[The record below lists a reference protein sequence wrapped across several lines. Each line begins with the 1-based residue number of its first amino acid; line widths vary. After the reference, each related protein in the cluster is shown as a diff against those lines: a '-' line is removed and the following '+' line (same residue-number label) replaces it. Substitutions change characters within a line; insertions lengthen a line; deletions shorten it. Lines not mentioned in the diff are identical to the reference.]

1 MIAIITGAI
10 FLILLAALAG
20 WMFGTW
26 QTRLR
31 KKPNLD
37 QKWNEGPF
45 YYRYWNPWNSP
56 QHYAFTDRDLA
67 TPKRRAKMQPEDTS
81 IPL

>member
-1 MIAIITGAI
+1 MTALITGAL
-10 FLILLAALAG
+10 FLIILAAFAG
-20 WMFGTW
+20 WFFGTW

-45 YYRYWNPWNSP
+45 YYRYWNPWN
-56 QHYAFTDRDLA
+56 QHKHYLFTPKELA
-67 TPKRRAKMQPEDTS
+67 TPVRRAQINPEDAR
-81 IPL
+81 IPF